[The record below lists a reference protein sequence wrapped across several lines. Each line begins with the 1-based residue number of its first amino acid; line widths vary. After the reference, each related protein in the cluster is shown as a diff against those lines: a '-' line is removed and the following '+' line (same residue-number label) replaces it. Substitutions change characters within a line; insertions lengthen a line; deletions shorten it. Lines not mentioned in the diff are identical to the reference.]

1 MTNTE
6 IQVGE
11 YVRTKKH
18 GIFKVTKLYEV
29 EDKYYILNNDK
40 YETYT
45 IGGNP
50 SFDISKEIINHDFDI
65 IKLIKKGDYVNGHLV
80 VGFNEE
86 VDINGYKYK
95 EIEIE
100 SDHLINHYLKLE
112 DIKSIVTKEQFK
124 AMEYEVG
131 EDDR

>member
-1 MTNTE
+1 MINLE
-6 IQVGE
+6 IRVGE

-18 GIFKVTKLYEV
+18 GIFKVTELYET
-29 EDKYYILNNDK
+29 ENKYYILNNDK

-45 IGGNP
+45 VGGGAP
-50 SFDISKEIINHDFDI
+50 RFDISKDIVNHSFNIID
-65 IKLIKKGDYVNGHLV
+65 LIEAGDYVNGHLV

-100 SDHLINHYLKLE
+100 SNHLINHRLKLE
-112 DIKSIVTKEQFK
+112 DIKSIVTKEQME
-124 AMEYEVG
+124 AMQYG
-131 EDDR
+131 I